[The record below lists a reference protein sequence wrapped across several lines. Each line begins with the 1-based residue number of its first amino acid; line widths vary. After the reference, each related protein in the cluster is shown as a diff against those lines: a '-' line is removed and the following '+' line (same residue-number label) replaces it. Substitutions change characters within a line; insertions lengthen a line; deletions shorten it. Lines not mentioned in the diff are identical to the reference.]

1 MKAKLEYLSMKAG
14 LETHT
19 SARKYVGLE
28 DQVEDRVGR
37 KRRAWRSMDARAGG
51 VSGRPGEMENMALA
65 KPAGDMDKKKHRTTA
80 IALAYAMK
88 RQRLK
93 HLNRQILGVR
103 GSNLMLAR
111 TPMTAATDQIWR
123 NRKKTPF
130 IHLASS
136 GGGTIWDRF
145 GKEKNLLGRHF
156 WRCF

>member
-1 MKAKLEYLSMKAG
+1 MKAG

-123 NRKKTPF
+123 NRKKTLHPPGVLRWGNDLGPIWEGKKPPGTTLLAMFLNALIVTPF
-130 IHLASS
+130 
-136 GGGTIWDRF
+136 
-145 GKEKNLLGRHF
+145 
-156 WRCF
+156 